1 MQVVWKI
8 TDGKKGMNELQQWL
22 INIQARAP
30 NSPVVIVGTHLDEV
44 KVKMILP
51 SKLSNINEMRRSVYS
66 DNSNWQDFMLTF
78 QLNPS
83 RLVNPCETKR
93 SKMYNFMRKS

>member
-8 TDGKKGMNELQQWL
+8 TDGKKGMNEIQQWL

-51 SKLSNINEMRRSVYS
+51 SKLSNIN
-66 DNSNWQDFMLTF
+66 DNEKCLF
-78 QLNPS
+78 
-83 RLVNPCETKR
+83 R
-93 SKMYNFMRKS
+93 